1 MKLLI
6 SPIFITIKNW
16 FTPPVF
22 EDQDKTLKARNSF
35 FLAIVGFTIS
45 IFIFIVFLLFSPE
58 NTLRL
63 FIIGVSI
70 LFSLLPVALL
80 RKGYIQA
87 TILLQAGIIW
97 VGVVT
102 TSFSTGGIHSIGFIG
117 GTIAALLVM
126 GIALEYLSALIFIAM
141 SILAAG
147 ILAWAE
153 GQGLINPARVF
164 EKPVVLVATYASF
177 LFVLTG
183 LLYTTYRSVNQAL
196 TQARIEITERKRIEK
211 EHEHVIH
218 KLEAEII
225 ERQRVEEKFS
235 TSEER
240 LEILHE
246 IDRALLSATST
257 HAIATNALVR
267 IRKLIPCPR
276 ASVSLFDFN
285 KNEGV
290 FLAADLDVGNVIW
303 DHALTLQ
310 EYGEHIIAELQQ
322 NKPFIMNDVLND
334 PRAVELDYELA
345 KEGIN
350 SWLYLPLLYQGQLI
364 GALNLGRGPE
374 KHFTT
379 ADAETAQDVANQL
392 AIAIQQSRLH
402 TALENELTE
411 RQNLITQLE
420 ANNAE
425 LEQFT
430 YTVSHDLR
438 SPLVT
443 IKGFLG
449 MLKQDLQANETDKV
463 EKDYQ
468 RIASATDKMDELL
481 FDLLELSRIGRI
493 VNPSEEVNL
502 LQLTQDVLEALD
514 ARLRSK
520 NVTVLLSPDLP
531 IVYCDRI
538 RLREVLQNLIDNA
551 AKYASAQTDP
561 KIEIGTRHEAGEQII
576 FVKDNGIGVESK
588 YHTRIFNLF
597 EKLNPI
603 VEGTGIGLALVKRI
617 IEVHGGRVWVESDGL
632 GKGSTFC
639 FTIPDGRQT
648 T

>member
-310 EYGEHIIAELQQ
+310 EYGEHIITELQQ

-345 KEGIN
+345 KEGIH

-617 IEVHGGRVWVESDGL
+617 IEVHGGKVWVESDGL

>member
-225 ERQRVEEKFS
+225 ERPRVEEKFS

-617 IEVHGGRVWVESDGL
+617 IEVHGGKVWVESDGL